1 LFSSSTNTIGT
12 YDCNH
17 HRQLK
22 QTIYLVTNFSMSK
35 LRLSLRIPFEIL
47 LLLLLL
53 FASTSTST
61 AFEDN
66 NSNPMRAWTCHGRNQ
81 KDLVDRLLQAKIIK
95 TEAVR
100 KVLEMVDR
108 GNYVPAYPYMDAPQG
123 IGMGQTISAPH
134 MHAHVLEEF
143 IPHLEGNQQ
152 PQDNNNNNNNNRPLK
167 ILDVGCGSGYLTAA
181 LGRWFK
187 SPDAGQP
194 SILKT
199 SGKVFGIDVHQHL
212 VDLANR
218 NIQKCDRDLLDSGT
232 VQVQLGD
239 GWKGLPSEAPFDV
252 IHVGAAAEEL
262 PVELVHQ
269 LTVGGVMVIPI
280 GSQGGVQTL
289 YKVERVSDDEQGYE
303 RDGYK
308 MTQLLGVRYV
318 PLVHPTGNLE

>member
-1 LFSSSTNTIGT
+1 
-12 YDCNH
+12 
-17 HRQLK
+17 LK
-22 QTIYLVTNFSMSK
+22 QTIYLVTKIFMSK
-35 LRLSLRIPFEIL
+35 LRLSLRISFEISL
-47 LLLLLL
+47 LSLLL
-53 FASTSTST
+53 FASTSA

-66 NSNPMRAWTCHGRNQ
+66 NNPMRAWTCHGRNQ
-81 KDLVDRLLQAKIIK
+81 KDLVDRLCQAKIIK

-108 GNYVPAYPYMDAPQG
+108 GNYVPEYPYKDAPQA

-143 IPHLEGNQQ
+143 IPHLGNQLHS
-152 PQDNNNNNNNNRPLK
+152 NSRPMK

-181 LGRWFK
+181 FGRWVK
-187 SPDAGQP
+187 SPDGGP

-199 SGKVFGIDVHQHL
+199 SGKVFGIDVHQYL
-212 VDLANR
+212 VDLTTR

-232 VQVQLGD
+232 VQIQLGD

-262 PVELVHQ
+262 PIALVHQ

-280 GSQGGVQTL
+280 GSQGGAQTL
-289 YKVERVSDDEQGYE
+289 YKVERVSDDEQGYG
-303 RDGYK
+303 RDGYT

-318 PLVHPTGNLE
+318 PLVRPTGNLE

>member
-1 LFSSSTNTIGT
+1 
-12 YDCNH
+12 
-17 HRQLK
+17 
-22 QTIYLVTNFSMSK
+22 
-35 LRLSLRIPFEIL
+35 
-47 LLLLLL
+47 
-53 FASTSTST
+53 
-61 AFEDN
+61 
-66 NSNPMRAWTCHGRNQ
+66 MRAWTCHGRNQ
-81 KDLVDRLLQAKIIK
+81 KDLVDRLCQAKIVK

-108 GNYVPAYPYMDAPQG
+108 GNYVPEYPYMDAPQG

-143 IPHLEGNQQ
+143 IPHLGNNQSQQ
-152 PQDNNNNNNNNRPLK
+152 SSNNGRRPLK
-167 ILDVGCGSGYLTAA
+167 MLDVGCGSGYLTAA
-181 LGRWFK
+181 LGRWIK
-187 SPDAGQP
+187 SPDDGGP
-194 SILKT
+194 SILRT
-199 SGKVFGIDVHQHL
+199 SGTVFGIDVHQHL
-212 VDLANR
+212 VDLTTH

-252 IHVGAAAEEL
+252 IHVGAAAEEM
-262 PVELVHQ
+262 PIELVHQ

-289 YKVERVSDDEQGYE
+289 YKVERVSDDVQGYE

-318 PLVHPTGNLE
+318 PLVRPTGNLE